1 MKKLILATI
10 DNIPDKDFEIIDFV
24 SFSNTDISTYERWYV
39 ERLRRDSKEDF
50 DIIEIRKGFF
60 GKKKEIILDN
70 PLKVLQL
77 EEKVDAIIGI
87 KSNYFIFDDIKGEG
101 RHSSDY
107 GGPFNLSLSINKN
120 QKKYYIGTAIRF
132 KTNKK

>member
-39 ERLRRDSKEDF
+39 ERLRTDSKEDF

-60 GKKKEIILDN
+60 GNKKEITLDN

-101 RHSSDY
+101 RHSDY
-107 GGPFNLSLSINKN
+107 GPFDFSFNKN

>member
-24 SFSNTDISTYERWYV
+24 SFSNTDISIYEHWYV
-39 ERLRRDSKEDF
+39 ESLKRDSKEDF
-50 DIIEIRKGFF
+50 DITETRRGFF
-60 GKKKEIILDN
+60 GKKKEITLDN

-77 EEKVDAIIGI
+77 KEKVDAIIGI
-87 KSNYFIFDDIKGEG
+87 SSDYFIFYDGQTKGWY
-101 RHSSDY
+101 SDA
-107 GGPFNLSLSINKN
+107 GSIDLSLWINKN